1 MAHSDSV
8 RVIGATAIVA
18 GSIVAVKTLV
28 PAIPLSTTVMAAIF
42 GLALIFLMLRS
53 DALRRKPT
61 IEPQPADD
69 AAAPDG
75 EAIRHR
81 LETRPLPQISAGP
94 LSRGAAPV
102 LELTDVIEGQRR

>member
-1 MAHSDSV
+1 MAYSDSV

-42 GLALIFLMLRS
+42 GLALIFSLLRS
-53 DALRRKPT
+53 DALRRKPRV
-61 IEPQPADD
+61 EAHAADE
-69 AAAPDG
+69 AAALDG
-75 EAIRHR
+75 EALRQR

-94 LSRGAAPV
+94 LSQGAAPV
-102 LELTDVIEGQRR
+102 LELTDVIDGQRR